1 MTIIFLRLVSVGIGL
16 LHNSLLHLVCAKKA
30 ENANMP
36 LLSQPSPEC
45 RPKIPQF
52 SSLDSAYRDENE
64 GQQVVVIPK
73 LCKMLVNL
81 VNFCFLD

>member
-1 MTIIFLRLVSVGIGL
+1 
-16 LHNSLLHLVCAKKA
+16 
-30 ENANMP
+30 MP

-64 GQQVVVIPK
+64 GRQVVVIPP